1 VQTHG
6 IIGAAEAASGVPT
19 LGLSAPS
26 AATAASRLKAVM
38 GQNVDPVAVAKE
50 LQVAFAEIK
59 AEQRAANLTGASEG
73 VNLSRIEVN
82 VANATKGTPEYNI
95 LNAPP
100 PNSQIKLSN
109 GTEFKTNTSGY
120 VDEIT
125 YTPALDKGVR
135 DARQTAVGKEG
146 LPTDVGGHIQA
157 CSLGGTCDRFNLFP
171 QDGSFNNTFYK
182 RWENE
187 IKGALKNGDQ
197 VGPVTVRFSRTDPAS
212 PRPDSL
218 IIDYSVNGVPKQ
230 RFFENK
236 AGK

>member
-82 VANATKGTPEYNI
+82 VANATKGTPEYNNFADKWHNGI
-95 LNAPP
+95 MDVVWNAVTGQMMGHAGRMRTLNKALNAAKK
-100 PNSQIKLSN
+100 KLA
-109 GTEFKTNTSGY
+109 ECEK
-120 VDEIT
+120 
-125 YTPALDKGVR
+125 
-135 DARQTAVGKEG
+135 
-146 LPTDVGGHIQA
+146 
-157 CSLGGTCDRFNLFP
+157 
-171 QDGSFNNTFYK
+171 
-182 RWENE
+182 
-187 IKGALKNGDQ
+187 KNGC
-197 VGPVTVRFSRTDPAS
+197 
-212 PRPDSL
+212 
-218 IIDYSVNGVPKQ
+218 K
-230 RFFENK
+230 
-236 AGK
+236 